1 MCGLDLDIRYNP
13 SLLSPPATKTE
24 PIESRSSGQGASN
37 RGGQLDQTATT
48 RSNVDQTQMYSVI
61 AEHCLPKLV
70 CELHAKGIEELQSF
84 SESERTL
91 VKLIG

>member
-1 MCGLDLDIRYNP
+1 M
-13 SLLSPPATKTE
+13 LLSPPATKTD
-24 PIESRSSGQGASN
+24 PIVSSSAQDGSN
-37 RGGQLDQTATT
+37 RGGQLDQTGT